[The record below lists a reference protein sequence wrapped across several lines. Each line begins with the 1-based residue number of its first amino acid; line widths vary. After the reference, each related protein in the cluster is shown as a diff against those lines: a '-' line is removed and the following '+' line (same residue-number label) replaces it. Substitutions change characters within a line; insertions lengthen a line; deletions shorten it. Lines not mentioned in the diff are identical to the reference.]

1 MGNPQVRQHVSDGA
15 RSSPRTL
22 RSGGH
27 SPQHQKHNASLKRGV
42 INRPRNRPLQSDS
55 LHDE

>member
-15 RSSPRTL
+15 RSGPRTL

-42 INRPRNRPLQSDS
+42 IN
-55 LHDE
+55 